1 MWPESFSVI
10 LFYSSDR
17 KHCMTPRATDQIGQA
32 RECLDQE
39 RTRTQ
44 AEEHAFQQFV
54 SRVDAIEVSKSRFPG
69 WTQRHGSVRSLIGMD
84 SNEEQLSEI
93 EDAYRETVLDTDH
106 YAAEY
111 DDSSIYE
118 SIAAELTPEIA
129 QSLKHNDRLTSEL
142 QTAILEAA
150 QQTRNGRTRFLDV
163 LDHEAASVTEAHEE
177 IRTIDTAVSELADP
191 PFEAWNSRRLPLL
204 VISFSD
210 SKTTATRWPTNDS
223 SSSTSVLHPRPFISK
238 KASTSTSITRSIG
251 PTPCYQ
257 PSPPASAE
265 YSVFVAGS
273 SRHWHRNNLLHHD
286 SLGGAV
292 PRPSEGRSNR

>member
-150 QQTRNGRTRFLDV
+150 QQTRNDRTRFLDV

-191 PFEAWNSRRLPLL
+191 PFEAWNFTAL
-204 VISFSD
+204 
-210 SKTTATRWPTNDS
+210 TTARDQLLGLEDDCDAVAHQRQQFLDERTPPQTIHLEESLNEYLYHPLDWTHPVLSAIATCVGRIQRIRRW
-223 SSSTSVLHPRPFISK
+223 VEQALAQK
-238 KASTSTSITRSIG
+238 
-251 PTPCYQ
+251 
-257 PSPPASAE
+257 
-265 YSVFVAGS
+265 
-273 SRHWHRNNLLHHD
+273 
-286 SLGGAV
+286 
-292 PRPSEGRSNR
+292 

>member
-10 LFYSSDR
+10 LFYCSDR
-17 KHCMTPRATDQIGQA
+17 KYCMTPRATDQIGQA

-39 RTRTQ
+39 HTRVQ

-54 SRVDAIEVSKSRFPG
+54 SRVDDIEVDDSRFSG

-111 DDSSIYE
+111 DDTSIYE

-142 QTAILEAA
+142 QTAVLEAA
-150 QQTRNGRTRFLDV
+150 KQTRNGRTSFLDV

-177 IRTIDTAVSELADP
+177 IRSIETAVSELADP
-191 PFEAWNSRRLPLL
+191 PFEAWNFTAL
-204 VISFSD
+204 
-210 SKTTATRWPTNDS
+210 TTARDQLLGLEDDCDAVAHQRQQFLDERTPPQTIHLEESLNEYLYHPLDWTHPVLSAIATCVGRIQRIRRWIEQA
-223 SSSTSVLHPRPFISK
+223 LAQK
-238 KASTSTSITRSIG
+238 
-251 PTPCYQ
+251 
-257 PSPPASAE
+257 
-265 YSVFVAGS
+265 
-273 SRHWHRNNLLHHD
+273 
-286 SLGGAV
+286 
-292 PRPSEGRSNR
+292 